1 MCPDMMLVKTVR
13 FETICYRDKQQLV
26 AAGTIGL
33 ADWIG
38 NRGAFLMEEFLRG
51 QGAMVHDQSS
61 NRPTLQ
67 DCLEAVLMQADNL
80 MQDVLEG
87 LLKATAPSVARR
99 SFGGAFPVSEILA
112 QLMLTQATGVKAT
125 FKAQLRLSLY
135 NVGAVH
141 FVEQPS
147 LRFDDLQ
154 QLDARQIDA
163 SIEFAMAQ
171 QEVLRCVDDLLP
183 SLDALVSSLLG
194 WITVQ
199 PQLNPL
205 KPEVFVRALQASLAT
220 HAPDE
225 KARVALITPAAGLLG
240 AGLRRLYREVCNW
253 LRSQGIEPASA
264 VGASPGACATAGKGA
279 DNAVSRALVTLD
291 KLRKL
296 LSGELSN
303 GAGNLVDQ
311 DFLHTVPACYDALED
326 MKLIEPMMKR
336 LAQRA
341 SLPVAPVAPAQ
352 TVSREPTQG
361 KQLGKQL
368 GFEVVRLMLD
378 NLMQDERLLQ
388 KVRALIKTLEP
399 VLLALSNADPRF
411 FSERQHPAR
420 QFLDRVT
427 HRSLG
432 YTSEQDEG
440 FSRFLGSIS
449 EAVEALIQGDGD
461 AAAFALGLRQLD
473 AGWGRE
479 EATQRQQQEEA
490 ARALLHVEQ
499 RNLLAQ
505 RLADDFAL
513 QQKDKPI
520 PEMVSAF
527 LRGPWAQVVAESQL
541 GCADGSADP
550 GAYLA
555 LVDELLWSVQ
565 PQLTQRNRVRL
576 VELVPHLLVR
586 LRHGLQLIGYPE
598 ERIPVLFDALITLH
612 EKAFEGR
619 RMAPAANAAEP
630 QAQAAGGPV
639 VQDNVMD
646 LPELLD
652 EDGYWVAQD
661 EAQESGYVATDDR
674 DQPGADVQRAWSAV
688 QLNPGAWVE
697 LMVDQAWL
705 RAQLTW
711 ASPHR
716 TLFMF
721 ISRGGVAHSMSR
733 RSMERLRMSGRIR
746 LISDGHVLDNALD
759 AVAQTALQNELG
771 RLGKQP

>member
-1 MCPDMMLVKTVR
+1 MKK
-13 FETICYRDKQQLV
+13 I
-26 AAGTIGL
+26 
-33 ADWIG
+33 
-38 NRGAFLMEEFLRG
+38 LRR
-51 QGAMVHDQSS
+51 QTSMVHDQSGS
-61 NRPTLQ
+61 RPSLQ
-67 DCLEAVLMQADNL
+67 DCLEAVLMQSDNL
-80 MQDVLEG
+80 IEEVLEG
-87 LLKATAPSVARR
+87 LAKAAAPSEVKR
-99 SFGGAFPVSEILA
+99 SYGGSFPVSKAVADLL
-112 QLMLTQATGVKAT
+112 LMQADSIKAT
-125 FKAQLRLSLY
+125 FKAQLRLGLFNMGSQHL
-135 NVGAVH
+135 G
-141 FVEQPS
+141 EQPS

-154 QLDARQIDA
+154 QLDAQKIDA

-183 SLDALVSSLLG
+183 ALDAIVSSLLG

-205 KPEVFVRALQASLAT
+205 KPEVFVQVLQASLAE
-220 HAPDE
+220 HAPGE
-225 KARVALITPAAGLLG
+225 RARAALITPAAGLLG
-240 AGLRRLYREVCNW
+240 VGLRRLYREVCNW

-264 VGASPGACATAGKGA
+264 VGALQGAHAAKGKGGE
-279 DNAVSRALVTLD
+279 NAVSRALVTLD

-296 LSGELSN
+296 LSGELGS
-303 GAGNLVDQ
+303 GQGNVVGQ

-326 MKLIEPMMKR
+326 LKLIEPMMKR

-341 SLPVAPVAPAQ
+341 NLPVVASAPVEAAAQ
-352 TVSREPTQG
+352 PVSREPTQG

-368 GFEVVRLMLD
+368 GAEVVRLMLD
-378 NLMQDERLLQ
+378 NLMQDERLLRE
-388 KVRALIKTLEP
+388 VRALIKTLEP
-399 VLLALSNADPRF
+399 VLLALSDADPRF

-432 YTSEQDEG
+432 YTSENDEG

-449 EAVEALIQGDGD
+449 ESVKALSGGDGD
-461 AAAFALGLRQLD
+461 AAAFGQALRQLD
-473 AGWGRE
+473 AGWALE
-479 EATQRQQQEEA
+479 EVTQRQQQEEA

-505 RLADDFAL
+505 RLADEFSQ
-513 QQKDKPI
+513 QQKDKKI

-541 GCADGSADP
+541 GCANGSADSA
-550 GAYLA
+550 GYLA
-555 LVDELLWSVQ
+555 LVDDLLWSVQ
-565 PQLTQRNRVRL
+565 PQLTRRNRVRL
-576 VELVPHLLVR
+576 VELVPNLLVK

-612 EKAFEGR
+612 EMAFEGR
-619 RMAPAANAAEP
+619 RLAPLAIAAQPAARAIGELL
-630 QAQAAGGPV
+630 
-639 VQDNVMD
+639 VQDNLMD
-646 LPELLD
+646 LPELSD
-652 EDGYWVAQD
+652 EEGFWVADD
-661 EAQESGYVATDDR
+661 ETQESGYVMTDA
-674 DQPGADVQRAWSAV
+674 QAQAGVDVQRPWSAGE
-688 QLNPGAWVE
+688 LNPGAWVE
-697 LMVDQAWL
+697 LIVDDVWL

-733 RSMERLRMSGRIR
+733 RSMERLRMNGRIR

-771 RLGKQP
+771 WAHKQP